1 MQNPIIELLD
11 RSHVLV
17 LANNTYKYL
26 KYLTNT
32 PLRQENKDFIAKGAP
47 DGLPLPPP
55 ELVFQVTGHY
65 AVKPYYESGALDA
78 EAITQTVSKHGADI
92 NNFSA
97 ILDFGCGV
105 SRTLRNFHNFSQT
118 EICGTDYNPTLI
130 DWCKNNL
137 NFAKFTVN
145 KLVGKLNFPENKFD
159 LIYLISVFTH
169 LPEDAQKFWLEEF
182 KRILKPGGLLY
193 ISVQG
198 TTRVNRLNPDEQ
210 KDYEAGK
217 MIARYQRYQGSNVC
231 GAYHSEK
238 YIREN
243 WTNGFEVLE
252 IIPGG
257 AKGSNQ
263 DVVLL
268 KKI

>member
-1 MQNPIIELLD
+1 MNNPIITLLD
-11 RSHVLV
+11 RTHILV
-17 LANNTYKYL
+17 LANDVYKFL
-26 KYLTNT
+26 KYKSNSVL
-32 PLRQENKDFIAKGAP
+32 QKENHDFTVAGAP

-55 ELVFQVTGHY
+55 ELIFQVTGHY
-65 AVKPYYESGALDA
+65 AVKPYYESGVLDA
-78 EAITQTVSKHGADI
+78 QAIRETITKHGA
-92 NNFSA
+92 NMNEFSA

-105 SRTLRNFHNFSQT
+105 GRTLRNFSKLLQT
-118 EICGTDYNPTLI
+118 EVCGTDYNPKLI
-130 DWCKNNL
+130 EWCKNNL
-137 NFAKFTVN
+137 NFAKFSQNRITS
-145 KLVGKLNFPENKFD
+145 KLDYSDNKFD

-169 LPEDAQKFWLEEF
+169 LPEDTQKFWLEEF

-198 TTRVNRLNPDEQ
+198 TTRVNRLTPEEQ
-210 KDYEAGK
+210 KDYNEGK
-217 MIARYQRYQGSNVC
+217 MITRYGRYQGSNVC

-238 YIREN
+238 YIQAN